1 MYSPQDLTD
10 GYVCAPYMHNHD
22 SIELKDIWSHS
33 KNIHYMYFVTATFSN
48 EAKPYFASC
57 ANHYILAKFKDNK
70 KILKELE
77 KFKLEKAS
85 FIFNMD
91 DGLFERETEES
102 MNFVS
107 VYYLEYGD
115 SIDDFRE
122 VANVISKR
130 DKIGRAGMGHMDVFS
145 NEPPKFTFPYSDNIV
160 VLEVSSEKS
169 HQSVNQYC
177 EKTRRDV
184 CRKGITMTN
193 LVSLSIL
200 DTLK

>member
-1 MYSPQDLTD
+1 MYPPQDLAD

-33 KNIHYMYFVTATFSN
+33 KNIHDMYFVTATFSN
-48 EAKPYFASC
+48 EAKPYFTSC

-77 KFKLEKAS
+77 KFKQEKTS

-91 DGLFERETEES
+91 DGLFERETEGS

-130 DKIGRAGMGHMDVFS
+130 DKIGFAGIGHMDVFS
-145 NEPPKFTFPYSDNIV
+145 NEPPKFTFPYGDNIV

-184 CRKGITMTN
+184 CRKGITLTN

-200 DTLK
+200 DKLK

>member
-33 KNIHYMYFVTATFSN
+33 KNIYDMYFVTATFSN
-48 EAKPYFASC
+48 EAKPYFTSC

-91 DGLFERETEES
+91 DGLFERETNGS

-130 DKIGRAGMGHMDVFS
+130 DKIGCAGIGHMDVFS
-145 NEPPKFTFPYSDNIV
+145 NEPPKFTFPYGDNIV
-160 VLEVSSEKS
+160 ILEVSSEKS

-184 CRKGITMTN
+184 CRKGITLTN

-200 DTLK
+200 DKLK